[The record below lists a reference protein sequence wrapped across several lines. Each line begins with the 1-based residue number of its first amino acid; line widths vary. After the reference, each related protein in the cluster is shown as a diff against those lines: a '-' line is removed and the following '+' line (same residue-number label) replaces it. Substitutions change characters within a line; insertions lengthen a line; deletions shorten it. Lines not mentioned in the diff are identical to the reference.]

1 VRSIGVAVAHSDPRV
16 VDELV
21 HDVEASADL
30 YLALDPGSAA
40 VVVAGEP
47 GLRAY
52 ADQPPRAGTGLVALS
67 VDGDFRLVARAA
79 LACGAHD
86 VLRWPD
92 DRTSLRSTLRDA
104 AARASLRAA
113 GTDGRV
119 VAVVGARGGAGA
131 TTIAAMLA
139 ASIPGAA
146 IADLDRV
153 GAGQHAFASP
163 EAEPT
168 LDEVL
173 TAAGD
178 LDPPAFSAALVTHA
192 SGRAL
197 CGRPRSTPA
206 TPDQIASLLAL
217 LRATVSIAVCDGG
230 RAGDDAGRF
239 LLARADAVV
248 CVCGGDVASMR
259 GALALGSAADV
270 PLRVVLNA
278 AERSRLRP
286 RDVARALGAAP
297 ACIVPFDPVVRRAG
311 EAGRLPSRGRARR
324 ALQSFAG
331 RLSEEL
337 ADGS

>member
-52 ADQPPRAGTGLVALS
+52 AEQPPPAGTGLVALS
-67 VDGDFRLVARAA
+67 IDGDLTRVARAA
-79 LACGAHD
+79 LSCGALD
-86 VLRWPD
+86 VLRWPE

-113 GTDGRV
+113 GTNGRV

-131 TTIAAMLA
+131 TTIAAMLG
-139 ASIPGAA
+139 ASIPDAVV
-146 IADLDRV
+146 ADLDRV

-163 EAEPT
+163 DAEPM

-173 TAAGD
+173 AAAGD
-178 LDPPAFSAALVTHA
+178 LDPPAFSSALVAHA

-197 CGRPRSTPA
+197 CGRPRSAPA
-206 TPDQIASLLAL
+206 TADQIASLLSL
-217 LRATVSIAVCDGG
+217 LRATVPIAVCDGG
-230 RAGDDAGRF
+230 RAGDDAGRV
-239 LLARADAVV
+239 LLTRADALV
-248 CVCGGDVASMR
+248 CVCAGDVASMR
-259 GALALGSAADV
+259 GALALGSASAR
-270 PLRVVLNA
+270 PMSVVLNA

-286 RDVARALGAAP
+286 RDVARALGTPP

-311 EAGRLPSRGRARR
+311 EAGRLPSRGHARR
-324 ALQSFAG
+324 TVLRFGGQ
-331 RLSEEL
+331 LSEEL
-337 ADGS
+337 AGGS